1 MGLYYI
7 CNYFIPMLDGLTF
20 LSKKELDYK
29 DWKLGINV
37 IARGLHLTEPG
48 QNYLKFLMAN
58 LNLKD

>member
-1 MGLYYI
+1 
-7 CNYFIPMLDGLTF
+7 MLDGLTF